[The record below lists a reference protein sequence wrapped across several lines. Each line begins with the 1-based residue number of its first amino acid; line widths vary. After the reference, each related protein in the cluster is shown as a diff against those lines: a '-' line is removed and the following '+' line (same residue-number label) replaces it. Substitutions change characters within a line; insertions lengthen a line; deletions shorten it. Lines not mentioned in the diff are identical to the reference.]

1 MKIILTLCI
10 IYQDK
15 KILLGMKKHGLGVG
29 KWNGFGGHVEDD
41 ESIEENTRREIF
53 DEAGL
58 KVKSLE
64 KMGVII
70 FEFQDG
76 HQSFE
81 VHIFRTKDFEGEITE
96 SEEMKPE
103 WFDADKL
110 PLDNMW
116 TADAH
121 WLPIL
126 LKGKK
131 FEGEFLYDHPSTADY
146 SSKIIEKNLREV
158 NEVK

>member
-1 MKIILTLCI
+1 MKRILTLCI
-10 IYQDK
+10 IYQNEK
-15 KILLGMKKHGLGVG
+15 VLLGMKKRGFGVG
-29 KWNGFGGHVEDD
+29 KWNGFGGHIEDD
-41 ESIEENTRREIF
+41 ETIEKAAMREVF
-53 DEAGL
+53 EEAGL

-64 KMGVII
+64 KMGVIT

-81 VHIFRTKDFEGEITE
+81 VHIFRSKDFEGEITE
-96 SEEMKPE
+96 SGEMKPE
-103 WFDADKL
+103 WFNADNL

-116 TADAH
+116 TADAY
-121 WLPIL
+121 WLPIM

-131 FEGEFLYDHPSTADY
+131 FKGEFIYDRPSTADH
-146 SSKIIEKNLREV
+146 SSRIIKENLREV